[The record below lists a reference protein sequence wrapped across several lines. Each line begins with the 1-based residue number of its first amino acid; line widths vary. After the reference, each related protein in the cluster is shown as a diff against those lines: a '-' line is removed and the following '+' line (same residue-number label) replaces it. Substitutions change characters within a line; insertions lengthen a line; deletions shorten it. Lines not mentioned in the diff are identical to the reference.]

1 MKKRL
6 YGTTQSGQPI
16 TEYTFTNAN
25 QVTVQIINYGG
36 IITAVH
42 APDRSGKILNVAL
55 GLPSFREYETHNPF
69 FGCIAGRYANRIA
82 KGQFTLDGKTY
93 HLAINN
99 GPNHLHGGLKD

>member
-42 APDRSGKILNVAL
+42 APDRSGQILNVAL
-55 GLPSFREYETHNPF
+55 GLPAFRDYGRIIHFLAASSGAMPTASRRASSAWMAKPITWRSTPASTT
-69 FGCIAGRYANRIA
+69 CTAG
-82 KGQFTLDGKTY
+82 
-93 HLAINN
+93 
-99 GPNHLHGGLKD
+99 